1 MMISHMEQ
9 LISAGRSTPGN
20 AHKNDASID
29 LYKVTLPAHSKQEYK
44 EAVAAQKAKEGKKN
58 KSAN

>member
-1 MMISHMEQ
+1 MEQ